1 MTVALVVLGFVAVFV
16 LLYIL
21 YRGKRPTAAAGRL
34 SDRGSALHSGEEAGP
49 RPFDR
54 VRPDR
59 EERSVILEAYPA
71 LGEIPY
77 VPVQEGLCPVP
88 YCFVDDAIKE
98 TLRRK
103 VSGLP
108 TVSTVSL
115 NLLRLLQDPQ
125 SNSGE
130 VTTLVSTNPAFSAKV
145 LRTVNSAYFGQAE
158 KVTAIGRAI
167 TLLGYNNVRS
177 LLVEDMVNNTVPAVR
192 GDDRQRHVR
201 LWSHSA
207 VVSACAGHLG
217 RSLFGLPEY
226 ALGTMGLLHD
236 IGRYLFPLLEKRG
249 EPVPDLPALI
259 REDRQ
264 YHINH
269 AAIGAFIARKWQLPD
284 AVADT
289 IEHHHAPCFSQP
301 ETIPE
306 SVVQQAFVVCLADL
320 ISKTLGYSGEDEQ
333 VLPVR
338 EEYYRKFNLSG
349 NIVDLITPALIR
361 DMEKARQTVES
372 YAGAA

>member
-1 MTVALVVLGFVAVFV
+1 MTVTLAVLGFVVVFV

-21 YRGKRPTAAAGRL
+21 YRGKQPAAAAGRTAG
-34 SDRGSALHSGEEAGP
+34 RSAAF
-49 RPFDR
+49 RPGNETGLLPSAR
-54 VRPDR
+54 VKPDQD
-59 EERSVILEAYPA
+59 ERSVILEAYPA

-77 VPVQEGLCPVP
+77 VPVREGLCPVP

-98 TLRRK
+98 TLRRE

-108 TVSTVSL
+108 TVSTASL
-115 NLLRLLQDPQ
+115 NLLRLLQDSQ

-130 VTTLVSTNPAFSAKV
+130 VTALVSTNPAFSAKV

-177 LLVEDMVNNTVPAVR
+177 LLVEDMVNNTIPAVR

-207 VVSACAGHLG
+207 VVSVCAGHLG
-217 RSLFGLPEY
+217 RSLFALPEY

-236 IGRYLFPLLEKRG
+236 IGKYLFPLLEKMG
-249 EPVPDLPALI
+249 DPAPDLPAVI

-269 AAIGAFIARKWQLPD
+269 AAIGAVIARKWQLPD

-289 IEHHHAPCFSQP
+289 IEHHHAPCFSPP
-301 ETIPE
+301 ETIPD
-306 SVVQQAFVVCLADL
+306 SVVRQAFLVCLADL
-320 ISKTLGYSGEDEQ
+320 ICKILGYFGEDEQ
-333 VLPVR
+333 VVPVR
-338 EEYYRKFNLSG
+338 EEYYRKFNLSE

-372 YAGAA
+372 YAGSA

>member
-1 MTVALVVLGFVAVFV
+1 MTVTLVVLGLVAVCV
-16 LLYIL
+16 LLYFL
-21 YRGKRPTAAAGRL
+21 YRGKQPAAAAGRL
-34 SDRGSALHSGEEAGP
+34 SDRVPALHPGQEAEP

-54 VRPDR
+54 VRPDW
-59 EERSVILEAYPA
+59 EERSVILEAYPV

-77 VPVQEGLCPVP
+77 VSVREGLCPVP
-88 YCFVDDAIKE
+88 YYLVDDAIKE

-108 TVSTVSL
+108 TVSTASL

-130 VTTLVSTNPAFSAKV
+130 VTTLVSTNPAFSAKI

-177 LLVEDMVNNTVPAVR
+177 LLVEDMVNNTIPAVR

-207 VVSACAGHLG
+207 VVSVCAGHLG

-249 EPVPDLPALI
+249 DAVPDLPAPI

-264 YHINH
+264 YRINH
-269 AAIGAFIARKWQLPD
+269 AAIGAVIARKWQLPD
-284 AVADT
+284 TVADT
-289 IEHHHAPCFSQP
+289 IEHHHAPCFSPP

-306 SVVQQAFVVCLADL
+306 SVVQQAFLVCLADL
-320 ISKTLGYSGEDEQ
+320 ICKTLGYSGEDEQ

-338 EEYYRKFNLSG
+338 KEYYRKFNLSD

-372 YAGAA
+372 YAGGA